1 MAKGRFISKE
11 ISLDKRVNSLSD
23 STSMLGFTW
32 LITHLDCEG
41 RTYGDPAIV
50 KSLIFPRR
58 TDITVEMVK
67 GYIQDWLN
75 AGLII
80 LYESD
85 DDLYIQ
91 FPNFDKHQ
99 VGLRKDREPASSIPD
114 LAEDCRIIAGKYP
127 AEVKLI
133 KDKLIKGQKTA
144 EEAEQIQKHRE
155 IDDYFKKEIKLKVTN
170 KYTHDKE
177 WVDPIANILGI
188 ADFDVNKAKTLIKNA
203 VQYSDAN
210 KLLISSPRSL
220 EKIIGGSLG
229 KTERQNSA
237 NKGREFN
244 PEEVLGARANP
255 QR

>member
-32 LITHLDCEG
+32 LIPHLDCEG

-58 TDITVEMVK
+58 PDITAEVVED
-67 GYIQDWLN
+67 YIQEWAA

-80 LYESD
+80 LYEAD
-85 DDLYIQ
+85 DDIYIQ

-99 VGLRKDREPASSIPD
+99 VGLRKDREPASSIPE
-114 LAEDCRIIAGKYP
+114 LTEDCRIIAGKHP

-133 KDKLIKGQKTA
+133 KVNSIQGQKTA
-144 EEAEQIQKHRE
+144 EEAEQIQKHRL

-188 ADFDVNKAKTLIKNA
+188 TNFDVEKAKSLIKNA

-210 KLLISSPRSL
+210 KLIISSPRSL
-220 EKIIGGSLG
+220 EKIIGGNLG
-229 KTERQNSA
+229 KIERQNGA
-237 NKGREFN
+237 NKGKEFI
-244 PEEVLGARANP
+244 PEEVMSGTNQKR
-255 QR
+255 